1 MEEDSFNSALNE
13 AIQADNP
20 SQIQSLLNDLEWV
33 DVADILSLSPT
44 PILQSFGGRA
54 IWLGANLLTAFLASS
69 IINLFE
75 ETIEQV
81 VALAVLMPI
90 IASMGGVTG
99 SQTLT
104 LVIRDIS
111 QGAIHGSNSS
121 WLIRR
126 KMLWV

>member
-1 MEEDSFNSALNE
+1 MEEDSFNSALKE

-20 SQIQSLLNDLEWV
+20 SQIQLLLNDLEWV
-33 DVADILSLSPT
+33 DVADTLSLSPP
-44 PILQSFGGRA
+44 PILQSFRSRA
-54 IWLGANLLTAFLASS
+54 IWLGTNLLTAFLASS

-104 LVIRDIS
+104 LVIRGIS